1 LKRFERDDAE
11 EPTHIN
17 ETDVGAGRGTKRR
30 VLEAYVQSERVRF
43 ELPDSTGKSV
53 SLTLGRSRSNDI
65 SLQDATV
72 SRQHAVLT
80 LRDGWLSIRRV
91 EGSRARLRVGGAVV
105 DADGE
110 VSVSLNAP
118 FALGDVVLVVR
129 EERVAASTGAVH
141 AQGGILFRS
150 TAMQAALAMVDR
162 VAPSAVNVLVRGET
176 GTGKELVARA
186 IHDRS
191 PRARQAFIAINC
203 AALPPQLLE
212 AELFGFERGA
222 FSGAVATK
230 PGLFEAAHQGTL
242 MLDEIGELALD
253 VQAKLLRVLES
264 GEILRIGS
272 VKPRVVD
279 VRVVSATH
287 RDLSAMVEAGTF
299 RRDLFYR
306 IHGVSVELPPLRDRL
321 DDLELLAVHFAKTV
335 LRGEVPVLSSQALDA
350 LRRHRWP
357 GNARELRNV
366 MERAVLLS
374 GGGRIDVVHLQLP
387 DQPPAATMN
396 AKVDAAIVNTVAPPA
411 LNPGAGGSLKESLR
425 AIEREQIIAALEQ
438 CGGNQSQAA
447 ILLGMPR
454 RTLVAKIAELGLTK
468 ASRTRR
474 E

>member
-1 LKRFERDDAE
+1 MNRFERDDE
-11 EPTHIN
+11 EPTN
-17 ETDVGAGRGTKRR
+17 LNDTEVGAGRGGVRRR
-30 VLEAYVQSERVRF
+30 VLEAYIQSERIRF
-43 ELPDSTGKSV
+43 ELPDSTDKTVTLS
-53 SLTLGRSRSNDI
+53 LGRSRSNDV
-65 SLQDATV
+65 SLQDPTV
-72 SRQHAVLT
+72 SRQHAILT
-80 LRDGWLSIRRV
+80 LRDGWVSIRRV
-91 EGSRARLRVGGAVV
+91 EGSRARLRVGSTAV
-105 DADGE
+105 DSDGE
-110 VSVSLNAP
+110 VSVALGAP

-129 EERVAASTGAVH
+129 EERVSPTTSAVQT
-141 AQGGILFRS
+141 QGGILFRS
-150 TAMQAALAMVDR
+150 SSMQVALAMVDR

-191 PRARQAFIAINC
+191 PRARQPFIAINC
-203 AALPPQLLE
+203 AALPPNLLE

-222 FSGAVATK
+222 FSGAVASK

-264 GEILRIGS
+264 GEILRVGS

-287 RDLSAMVEAGTF
+287 RDLAAMVEAGTF

-306 IHGVSVELPPLRDRL
+306 VHGVSVELPPLRERL
-321 DDLELLAVHFAKTV
+321 DDLELLAVHFAKVV
-335 LRGEVPVLSSQALDA
+335 LRGEEPVLSAQALEA

-387 DQPPAATMN
+387 NQPAPAMLN
-396 AKVDAAIVNTVAPPA
+396 ARVDASVANTVAPPA
-411 LNPGAGGSLKESLR
+411 LGAATGGSLKENLR

-468 ASRTRR
+468 SPRAKR